1 MAINALTIPTNIGPQ
16 SYSGLGSGYQDFSS
30 NTVMPLLQKLLSGYS
45 GTVNQAYGD
54 TTAGLG
60 TLTKNTI
67 TPAIQNV
74 INSMAG
80 KNMLNS
86 SVASDA
92 IGTAASNIGTSLLGN
107 QTSLAGNQA
116 NALTTGY
123 GSLLGNSAQL
133 GQYSS
138 ASNNSTPYQ
147 IMASLIQS
155 MM

>member
-1 MAINALTIPTNIGPQ
+1 MAINALNIPTNIGPQ
-16 SYSGLGSGYQDFSS
+16 SYSGLGSAFQNFSS
-30 NTVMPLLQKLLSGYS
+30 SSVMPLLQSLLSNYS
-45 GTVNQAYGD
+45 GNVNSAYD
-54 TTAGLG
+54 SANAGLG
-60 TLTKNTI
+60 TLTKNTV

-86 SVASDA
+86 TVASDA
-92 IGTAASNIGTSLLGN
+92 IGNTASNIGTSLLGN
-107 QTSLAGNQA
+107 QASLAGNKA

-123 GSLLGNSAQL
+123 GNLLTSAAGLGN
-133 GQYSS
+133 YST

-147 IMASLIQS
+147 IMANLLSG